1 MNKKNKKGSNPRRG
15 AMEVY
20 NNVSAIR
27 VVRYMENFSRS
38 VDKSIE
44 RISSG
49 RRLNRAG
56 DNASDF
62 AVSQRMQTQIR
73 GLEVAEKN
81 ALMGLSFLENIE
93 SSLSEVNDILQ
104 RIRVLALQSA
114 NGIYSA
120 NDRRIMQM
128 EVSELVDE
136 VNRISS
142 QAEFNQLKLLNG
154 NLKEIFFQIG
164 PNQGQRMK
172 AYLFTMNAK
181 ALGLIGK
188 TGRKVSVETPEKAN
202 QTIGIVDEAINKIN
216 SQRAILGAYY
226 NRMDYTVKSLM
237 ERYESMVSA
246 ESRIGDTDIA
256 REVVNLTKNQILLQS
271 SVAMLAQ
278 ANFKPHLVL
287 QILG

>member
-1 MNKKNKKGSNPRRG
+1 
-15 AMEVY
+15 MEVF

-27 VVRYMENFSRS
+27 VVRYIENFSRS

-62 AVSQRMQTQIR
+62 AVSQRMQTQIK

-104 RIRVLALQSA
+104 RIRGLALQSA
-114 NGIYSA
+114 NGIYSKK
-120 NDRRIMQM
+120 DRKIMQM
-128 EVSELVDE
+128 EVSELIDE
-136 VNRISS
+136 VDRISS
-142 QAEFNQLKLLNG
+142 HAEFNQLKLLTG
-154 NLKEIFFQIG
+154 DLKEIFFQIG

-172 AYLFTMNAK
+172 TYLFTMNTK
-181 ALGLIGK
+181 SLGLRDKMGQKIAI
-188 TGRKVSVETPEKAN
+188 ETPEKAN
-202 QTIGIVDEAINKIN
+202 QSITTIDKALDKIN
-216 SQRAILGAYY
+216 SQRATLGAYY
-226 NRMDYTVKSLM
+226 NRMDYTVKSLL
-237 ERYESMVSA
+237 ERYESIVSA

-256 REVVNLTKNQILLQS
+256 REVVNLTRNQILLQS

-278 ANFKPHLVL
+278 ANFKPHLILQVL
-287 QILG
+287 G